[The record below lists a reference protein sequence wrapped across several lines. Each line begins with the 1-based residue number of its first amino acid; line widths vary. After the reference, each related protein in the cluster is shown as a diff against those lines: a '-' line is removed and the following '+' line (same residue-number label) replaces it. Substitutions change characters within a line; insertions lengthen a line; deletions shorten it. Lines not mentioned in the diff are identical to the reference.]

1 MDIRNNFK
9 KGSVEMLLL
18 SLLSEQDLYGYQ
30 MTQLIVERGNGY
42 ITVPEG
48 SLYPTLYKLED
59 KHLISSYKKQVGKRL
74 KRIYYHIEEKGRDY
88 LEELINEYYAVNEC
102 IEKIIQHT
110 EKKRTAN
117 EE

>member
-1 MDIRNNFK
+1 MDIKNNFK

-30 MTQLIVERGNGY
+30 MTQLIIERGNGY

-59 KHLISSYKKQVGKRL
+59 KHYISSYKKQVGKRL
-74 KRIYYHIEEKGRDY
+74 KRIYYHIEDEGRDY
-88 LEELINEYYAVNEC
+88 LEELISEYYAVNDC
-102 IEKIIQHT
+102 ITRIIQHAVRKDMT
-110 EKKRTAN
+110 N
-117 EE
+117 EQ